1 MEEDSFVITC
11 ENCYREWDG
20 NAQCPCGLELS
31 DSDSDDDSNNL
42 KLEPIDYLDD
52 FEMKIY
58 HFLKKRYKL
67 ELKILF
73 SQWKNFVNIEKL
85 SLKRYDLL
93 DDNWYSKEEM
103 NDYYGDDYIWNQ
115 QSPEIMYI
123 KKDLVDLIYSTLDLP
138 IERVKLLID
147 KSFEH
152 VY

>member
-1 MEEDSFVITC
+1 MEEEQFVITC
-11 ENCYREWDG
+11 EKCYREWDG
-20 NAQCPCGLELS
+20 NAQCPCGL
-31 DSDSDDDSNNL
+31 DFSDSDDDTNSL
-42 KLEPIDYLDD
+42 KLEPIDD
-52 FEMKIY
+52 ENITKIN
-58 HFLKKRYKL
+58 KKFY
-67 ELKILF
+67 LKILF
-73 SQWKNFVNIEKL
+73 SQWKNFVNVEKL

-93 DDNWYSKEEM
+93 DNNWYSKKEM